1 MLKLKVKFLS
11 LYNGDYYYYIDSYVD
26 SMTGLPVRKFS
37 GTLAG
42 ATKFD
47 SASKAKLECSKFS
60 DSSFKV
66 LGYCPLCK
74 KEFEGHPA
82 ISRFDNK
89 TEICLDCGIKE
100 ALQEFM
106 KHTKK

>member
-1 MLKLKVKFLS
+1 MYVIKG
-11 LYNGDYYYYIDSYVD
+11 LYNGDYYYYVDSYIDSIN
-26 SMTGLPVRKFS
+26 GLPVHKFS
-37 GTLAG
+37 GALAG

-47 SASKAKLECSKFS
+47 SASKAKLECSKIS

-66 LGYCPLCK
+66 LAYCPLCN

-89 TEICLDCGIKE
+89 TEICPDCGTKE
-100 ALQEFM
+100 ALQESM

>member
-26 SMTGLPVRKFS
+26 PMTGLPVRKFS

-47 SASKAKLECSKFS
+47 SASKAKLK
-60 DSSFKV
+60 
-66 LGYCPLCK
+66 
-74 KEFEGHPA
+74 
-82 ISRFDNK
+82 N
-89 TEICLDCGIKE
+89 
-100 ALQEFM
+100 
-106 KHTKK
+106 